1 MGKYRN
7 NMERYHEVNIRELKH
22 LSQGSIVNDN
32 LSDDLFVAEMH
43 YETKMDVI
51 EYPCRFH
58 GYMAFFCIK
67 GEFEVEINL
76 KKFTIRKDSM
86 FIYTPG
92 NIVRVT
98 NIDPQEKESVH
109 FVVVAISEDL
119 MSSTRFDFSKLYN
132 ESLRLL
138 ESPCVVINENERE
151 LCRKY
156 FDLIQEVSK
165 MRMPNMRESVAA
177 LISSIFYLMGA
188 MWTDRL
194 TAAKKN
200 GGEEV
205 STRSKIVLEDFL
217 MLVRDY
223 HTKERSLS
231 FYADK
236 LYLTPKYLSKL
247 IKSVSG
253 KSAHEWI
260 DSFVILEAKNLLKY
274 SDMSIKSIVYEL
286 NFPNQ
291 TTFYRFFKTK
301 TGMTPSEYRKM

>member
-1 MGKYRN
+1 
-7 NMERYHEVNIRELKH
+7 MERYHEVNIRELKH

-32 LSDDLFVAEMH
+32 LSDDLFIAEMH
-43 YETKMDVI
+43 YESKMDII

-98 NIDPQEKESVH
+98 NIDPREKESVH

-138 ESPCVVINENERE
+138 ESPCVVINEKERE
-151 LCRKY
+151 MCKKY
-156 FDLIQEVSK
+156 FELAEEVSSLG
-165 MRMPNMRESVAA
+165 MPNTRESVAA
-177 LISSIFYLMGA
+177 LISSVFYLMGA
-188 MWTDRL
+188 LWTDRL
-194 TAAKKN
+194 TEAKKKDDN
-200 GGEEV
+200 V
-205 STRSKIVLEDFL
+205 STRSRIILEDFL
-217 MLVRDY
+217 LLVRDN

>member
-1 MGKYRN
+1 
-7 NMERYHEVNIRELKH
+7 MERYHEVNIRELKH

-43 YETKMDVI
+43 YESKMDII

-98 NIDPQEKESVH
+98 NIDPREKESVH

-138 ESPCVVINENERE
+138 ESPCVVINENERG
-151 LCRKY
+151 LYRKY

-165 MRMPNMRESVAA
+165 MRMPNMRESVTA

-200 GGEEV
+200 GGDEM

-217 MLVRDY
+217 LLVRDY

>member
-1 MGKYRN
+1 
-7 NMERYHEVNIRELKH
+7 MERYHEVNIRELKH

-32 LSDDLFVAEMH
+32 LSDDLFIAEMH
-43 YETKMDVI
+43 YESKMDII

-98 NIDPQEKESVH
+98 NIDPREKESVH

-188 MWTDRL
+188 IWTDRL

-217 MLVRDY
+217 LLVRDY

>member
-1 MGKYRN
+1 
-7 NMERYHEVNIRELKH
+7 MERYHEVNIRELKH

-32 LSDDLFVAEMH
+32 LSDDLFIAEMH
-43 YETKMDVI
+43 YESKMDII

-98 NIDPQEKESVH
+98 NIDPREKESVH

-200 GGEEV
+200 GGDEM

-217 MLVRDY
+217 LLVRDY

-274 SDMSIKSIVYEL
+274 SDMSIKSIVYDL

>member
-32 LSDDLFVAEMH
+32 LSDDLFIAEMH
-43 YETKMDVI
+43 YESKMDII

-98 NIDPQEKESVH
+98 NIDPREKESVH

-138 ESPCVVINENERE
+138 ESPCVVINENERG
-151 LCRKY
+151 LYRKY

-165 MRMPNMRESVAA
+165 MRMPNMRESVTA

-200 GGEEV
+200 GGDEM

-217 MLVRDY
+217 LLVRDY

-274 SDMSIKSIVYEL
+274 SDMSIKSIVYDL

>member
-1 MGKYRN
+1 
-7 NMERYHEVNIRELKH
+7 MERYHEVNIRELKH

-32 LSDDLFVAEMH
+32 LSDDLFIAEMH
-43 YETKMDVI
+43 YETKMDII

-98 NIDPQEKESVH
+98 NIDPKEKESVH

-138 ESPCVVINENERE
+138 ESPCIVINENERE

-217 MLVRDY
+217 LLVRDY

>member
-1 MGKYRN
+1 
-7 NMERYHEVNIRELKH
+7 MERYHEVNIRELKH

-32 LSDDLFVAEMH
+32 LSDDLFIAEMH
-43 YETKMDVI
+43 YEAKMDII

-98 NIDPQEKESVH
+98 NIDPREKEFVH

-138 ESPCVVINENERE
+138 ESPCVVINENERG
-151 LCRKY
+151 LYRKY

-165 MRMPNMRESVAA
+165 MRMPNMRESVTA

-200 GGEEV
+200 GGDEM

-217 MLVRDY
+217 LLVRDY

>member
-32 LSDDLFVAEMH
+32 LSDDLFVADMH
-43 YETKMDVI
+43 YESKMDII

-98 NIDPQEKESVH
+98 NIDPMEKESVH

-138 ESPCVVINENERE
+138 ESPCIVINENERE

-200 GGEEV
+200 GGDEM
-205 STRSKIVLEDFL
+205 STRSKIVLENFL
-217 MLVRDY
+217 LLVRDH

>member
-1 MGKYRN
+1 
-7 NMERYHEVNIRELKH
+7 MERYHEVNIRELKH

-32 LSDDLFVAEMH
+32 LSDDLFIAEMH
-43 YETKMDVI
+43 YESKMDII

-98 NIDPQEKESVH
+98 NIDPREKESVH

-138 ESPCVVINENERE
+138 ESPCVVINENERG
-151 LCRKY
+151 LYRKY

-165 MRMPNMRESVAA
+165 MRMPNMRESVTA

-200 GGEEV
+200 GGDEM

-217 MLVRDY
+217 LLVRDH

>member
-1 MGKYRN
+1 
-7 NMERYHEVNIRELKH
+7 MERYHEVNIRELKH

-32 LSDDLFVAEMH
+32 LSDDLFIAEMH
-43 YETKMDVI
+43 YESKMDII

-98 NIDPQEKESVH
+98 NIDPREKESVH

-138 ESPCVVINENERE
+138 ESPCVVINEKERE
-151 LCRKY
+151 MCKKY
-156 FDLIQEVSK
+156 FELAEEVSSLG
-165 MRMPNMRESVAA
+165 MPNTRESVAA
-177 LISSIFYLMGA
+177 LISSVFYLIGA
-188 MWTDRL
+188 LWTDRL
-194 TAAKKN
+194 TEAKKKDDN
-200 GGEEV
+200 V
-205 STRSKIVLEDFL
+205 STRSRIILEDFL
-217 MLVRDY
+217 LLVRDN

>member
-43 YETKMDVI
+43 YESKMDII

-98 NIDPQEKESVH
+98 NIDPREKESVH

-138 ESPCVVINENERE
+138 ESPCVVINENERG
-151 LCRKY
+151 LYRKY

-165 MRMPNMRESVAA
+165 MRIPNMRESVTA

-200 GGEEV
+200 GGDEM

-217 MLVRDY
+217 LLVRDY

>member
-1 MGKYRN
+1 
-7 NMERYHEVNIRELKH
+7 MERYHEVNIRELKH

-32 LSDDLFVAEMH
+32 LSDDLFIAEMH
-43 YETKMDVI
+43 YESKMDII

-98 NIDPQEKESVH
+98 NIDPREKESVH

-138 ESPCVVINENERE
+138 ESPCVVINEKERE
-151 LCRKY
+151 MCKKY
-156 FDLIQEVSK
+156 FELAEEVSSLG
-165 MRMPNMRESVAA
+165 MPNTRESVAA
-177 LISSIFYLMGA
+177 LISSVFYLMGA
-188 MWTDRL
+188 LWTDRL
-194 TAAKKN
+194 TEAKKKDDN
-200 GGEEV
+200 V
-205 STRSKIVLEDFL
+205 STRSRIILEDFL
-217 MLVRDY
+217 LLVRDH

-274 SDMSIKSIVYEL
+274 SDMSIKSIVYDL

>member
-1 MGKYRN
+1 
-7 NMERYHEVNIRELKH
+7 MERYHEVNIRELKN

-43 YETKMDVI
+43 YETKMDII

-98 NIDPQEKESVH
+98 NIDPKEKESVH

-165 MRMPNMRESVAA
+165 IRMPNMRESVAA

-217 MLVRDY
+217 LLVRDY

>member
-1 MGKYRN
+1 
-7 NMERYHEVNIRELKH
+7 MERYHEVNIRELKH

-32 LSDDLFVAEMH
+32 LSDDLFIAEMH
-43 YETKMDVI
+43 YESKMDII

-98 NIDPQEKESVH
+98 NIDPREKESVH

-138 ESPCVVINENERE
+138 ESPCVVINENERG
-151 LCRKY
+151 LYRKY

-165 MRMPNMRESVAA
+165 MRMPNMRESVTA

-200 GGEEV
+200 GGDEM

-217 MLVRDY
+217 LLVRDN

-274 SDMSIKSIVYEL
+274 SDMSIKSIVYDL

>member
-1 MGKYRN
+1 
-7 NMERYHEVNIRELKH
+7 MERYHEVNIRELKH

-274 SDMSIKSIVYEL
+274 SDMSIKSIVYDL

>member
-43 YETKMDVI
+43 YETKMDII

-98 NIDPQEKESVH
+98 NIDPKEKESVH

>member
-1 MGKYRN
+1 
-7 NMERYHEVNIRELKH
+7 MERYHEVNIRELKH

-32 LSDDLFVAEMH
+32 LSDDLFIAEMH
-43 YETKMDVI
+43 YESKMDII

-98 NIDPQEKESVH
+98 NIDPREKESVH

-138 ESPCVVINENERE
+138 ESPCVVINENERG
-151 LCRKY
+151 LYRKY

-165 MRMPNMRESVAA
+165 MRMPNMRESVTA

-200 GGEEV
+200 GGDEM

-217 MLVRDY
+217 LLVRDY

-236 LYLTPKYLSKL
+236 LYLTPKYLSKF

>member
-1 MGKYRN
+1 
-7 NMERYHEVNIRELKH
+7 MERYHEVNIRELKH

-43 YETKMDVI
+43 YESKMDII

-98 NIDPQEKESVH
+98 NIDPREKESVH

-138 ESPCVVINENERE
+138 ESPCVVINENERG
-151 LCRKY
+151 LYRKY

-165 MRMPNMRESVAA
+165 MRMPNMRESVTA

-200 GGEEV
+200 GGDEM

-217 MLVRDY
+217 LLVRDY

-274 SDMSIKSIVYEL
+274 SDMSIKSIVYDL

>member
-1 MGKYRN
+1 
-7 NMERYHEVNIRELKH
+7 MERYHEVNIRELKH

-32 LSDDLFVAEMH
+32 LSDDLFIAEMH
-43 YETKMDVI
+43 YESKMDII

-98 NIDPQEKESVH
+98 NIDPREKESVH

-165 MRMPNMRESVAA
+165 MRMPNMRESVTA

-217 MLVRDY
+217 LLVRDY

>member
-1 MGKYRN
+1 
-7 NMERYHEVNIRELKH
+7 MERYHEVNIRELKH

-43 YETKMDVI
+43 YESKMDII

-98 NIDPQEKESVH
+98 NIDPREKESVH

-200 GGEEV
+200 GGDEM

-217 MLVRDY
+217 LLVRDY

>member
-1 MGKYRN
+1 
-7 NMERYHEVNIRELKH
+7 MERYHEVNIRELKH

-32 LSDDLFVAEMH
+32 LSDDLFIAEMH
-43 YETKMDVI
+43 YESKMDII

-58 GYMAFFCIK
+58 GYMAFLCIK

-98 NIDPQEKESVH
+98 NIDPREKESVH

-138 ESPCVVINENERE
+138 ESPCVVINENERG
-151 LCRKY
+151 LYRKY

-165 MRMPNMRESVAA
+165 MRMPNMRESVTA

-200 GGEEV
+200 GGDEM

-217 MLVRDY
+217 LLVRDY

-274 SDMSIKSIVYEL
+274 SDMSIKSIVYDL

>member
-1 MGKYRN
+1 
-7 NMERYHEVNIRELKH
+7 MERYHEVNIRELKH

-43 YETKMDVI
+43 YESKMDII

-98 NIDPQEKESVH
+98 NIDPREKESVH

-138 ESPCVVINENERE
+138 ESPCVVINENERG
-151 LCRKY
+151 LYRKY

-165 MRMPNMRESVAA
+165 MRMPNMRESVTA

-194 TAAKKN
+194 TEAKKN
-200 GGEEV
+200 GGDEM

-217 MLVRDY
+217 LLVRDY

>member
-1 MGKYRN
+1 
-7 NMERYHEVNIRELKH
+7 MERYHEVNIRELKH

-32 LSDDLFVAEMH
+32 LSDDLFIAEMH
-43 YETKMDVI
+43 YESKMDII

-98 NIDPQEKESVH
+98 NIDPREKESVH

-138 ESPCVVINENERE
+138 ESPCVVINENERG
-151 LCRKY
+151 LYRKY

-165 MRMPNMRESVAA
+165 MRMPNMRESVTA

-200 GGEEV
+200 GGDEM

-217 MLVRDY
+217 LLVRDN

>member
-43 YETKMDVI
+43 YETKMDII

-98 NIDPQEKESVH
+98 NIDPREKESVH

-138 ESPCVVINENERE
+138 ESPCIVINENERE

-217 MLVRDY
+217 LLVRDY

>member
-1 MGKYRN
+1 
-7 NMERYHEVNIRELKH
+7 MERYHEVNIRELKH

-43 YETKMDVI
+43 YETKMDII

-98 NIDPQEKESVH
+98 NIDPREKESVH

-165 MRMPNMRESVAA
+165 IRMPNMRESVAA

-217 MLVRDY
+217 LLVRDY

>member
-1 MGKYRN
+1 
-7 NMERYHEVNIRELKH
+7 MERYHEVNIRELKH

-32 LSDDLFVAEMH
+32 LSDDLFIAEMH
-43 YETKMDVI
+43 YESKMDII

-98 NIDPQEKESVH
+98 NIDPREKESVH

-165 MRMPNMRESVAA
+165 MRMPNMRESVTA

-200 GGEEV
+200 GGDEM

-217 MLVRDY
+217 LLVRDY

>member
-1 MGKYRN
+1 MIMEKYR
-7 NMERYHEVNIRELKH
+7 ELSIRELRH
-22 LSQGSIVNDN
+22 LSSAPAISDN
-32 LSDDLFVAEMH
+32 LSDDLFIADMH
-43 YETKMDVI
+43 YESKMDII

-58 GYMAFFCIK
+58 GYVAFFCIE
-67 GEFEVEINL
+67 GTFEVEINL
-76 KKFTIRKDSM
+76 KKFTIQKESM

-98 NIDPQEKESVH
+98 SIDPKEKESVH

-138 ESPCVVINENERE
+138 ESPCVVISEGERE

-156 FDLIQEVSK
+156 FDLIQEVSRLK
-165 MRMPNMRESVAA
+165 IPNLKESVAS

-188 MWTDRL
+188 LWTDRL
-194 TAAKKN
+194 SAARKN
-200 GGEEV
+200 GAEEV
-205 STRSKIVLEDFL
+205 STRSRIVLEDFL

>member
-1 MGKYRN
+1 
-7 NMERYHEVNIRELKH
+7 MERYHEVNIRELKH

-200 GGEEV
+200 SGEEV

>member
-1 MGKYRN
+1 
-7 NMERYHEVNIRELKH
+7 MERYHEVNIRELKH

-32 LSDDLFVAEMH
+32 LSDDLFIAEMH
-43 YETKMDVI
+43 YESKMDII

-98 NIDPQEKESVH
+98 NIDPREKESVH

-151 LCRKY
+151 LYRKY

-165 MRMPNMRESVAA
+165 MRMPNMRESVTA

-194 TAAKKN
+194 TEAKKN
-200 GGEEV
+200 GGNEM
-205 STRSKIVLEDFL
+205 STRSRIVLEDFL
-217 MLVRDY
+217 LLVRDY

>member
-1 MGKYRN
+1 
-7 NMERYHEVNIRELKH
+7 MERYHEVNIRELKH

-43 YETKMDVI
+43 YETKMDII

-58 GYMAFFCIK
+58 GYMAFFCIQ

-98 NIDPQEKESVH
+98 NIDPKEKESVH

-200 GGEEV
+200 GGDEM

-217 MLVRDY
+217 LLVRDY

>member
-32 LSDDLFVAEMH
+32 LSDDLFIAEMH
-43 YETKMDVI
+43 YESKMDII

-98 NIDPQEKESVH
+98 NIDPREKESVH

-165 MRMPNMRESVAA
+165 MRMPNMRESVTA

-217 MLVRDY
+217 LLVRDY

>member
-1 MGKYRN
+1 
-7 NMERYHEVNIRELKH
+7 MERYHEVNIRELKH

-43 YETKMDVI
+43 YETKMDII

-138 ESPCVVINENERE
+138 ESPCVVINENERG
-151 LCRKY
+151 LYRKY

-165 MRMPNMRESVAA
+165 MRMPNMRESVTA

-200 GGEEV
+200 GGDEM

-217 MLVRDY
+217 LLVREY

>member
-32 LSDDLFVAEMH
+32 LSDDLFIAEMH
-43 YETKMDVI
+43 YESKMDII

-98 NIDPQEKESVH
+98 NIDPKEKESVH

-200 GGEEV
+200 GGDEM

-217 MLVRDY
+217 LLVRDY